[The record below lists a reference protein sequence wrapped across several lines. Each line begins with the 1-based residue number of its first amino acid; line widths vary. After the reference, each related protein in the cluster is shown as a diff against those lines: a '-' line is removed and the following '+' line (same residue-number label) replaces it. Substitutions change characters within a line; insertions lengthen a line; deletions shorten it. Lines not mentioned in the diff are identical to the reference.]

1 MFPAELAAR
10 YKRGDTMRRHLLAG
24 TSLLALLAWDPAARA
39 AVIFDYTGGLVT
51 FTVPTTGTYQI
62 LAFGAQGGD
71 STYAA
76 PFTSGGRGAEIGGD
90 FSLTA
95 GDKLQ
100 IAVGGAGSTGRFGG
114 GGGGGSFVAGM
125 AGTGNVPLVIAG
137 GGGGA
142 SEYGNGGG
150 ALTGRAGGNG

>member
-71 STYAA
+71 GTYAA
-76 PFTSGGRGAEIGGD
+76 RFTWGGGGGEGGGD
-90 FSLTA
+90 RSLAA

-100 IAVGGAGSTGRFGG
+100 VAVGGVGATGRCGG

-125 AGTGNVPLVIAG
+125 AGTGNVQLVIAG
-137 GGGGA
+137 GGGG
-142 SEYGNGGG
+142 SFD
-150 ALTGRAGGNG
+150 AGLNQI